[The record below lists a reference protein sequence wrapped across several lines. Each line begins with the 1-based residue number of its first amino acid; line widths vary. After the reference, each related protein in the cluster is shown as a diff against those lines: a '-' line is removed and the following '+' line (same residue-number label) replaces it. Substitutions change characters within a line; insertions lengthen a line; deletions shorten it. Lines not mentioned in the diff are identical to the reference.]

1 MIENPAKA
9 LLLFVG
15 IAMLAAGLLFAAQ
28 GAGLV
33 HWPASSFMLDQRRW
47 IYYGAG
53 IAAAGVVL
61 MFLARR

>member
-1 MIENPAKA
+1 MKENPLSA
-9 LLLFVG
+9 LLLLMG
-15 IAMLAAGLLFAAQ
+15 IFMLAAGLLFAAQ

-47 IYYGAG
+47 VYYGAG
-53 IAAAGVVL
+53 IALAGVVF